1 MAETATQLEGALR
14 AALKAYT
21 HEEWA
26 EITGYSIAT
35 LRQWSSQGHP
45 AWKHR
50 RWHPVAWLAWSCGVL
65 GQQRRGRPREKN
77 IPAEARQE
85 AFGNVVRMVMS
96 AAAGGQ

>member
-1 MAETATQLEGALR
+1 MNKVDIPSAVKSLLR
-14 AALKAYT
+14 AYT

-50 RWHPVAWLAWSCGVL
+50 RWHPVAWLAWSMGVL
-65 GQQRRGRPREKN
+65 GVRRRGRPREKDLA
-77 IPAEARQE
+77 AEARQD
-85 AFGNVVRMVMS
+85 AFLNIIKLLR
-96 AAAGGQ
+96 